1 MVAPNVAGM
10 RLLHTSDWHL
20 GRSLHRADL
29 LGAQA
34 AFVDHLVEVVRSE
47 RIGVVLVS
55 GDVYDRALPPVDAV
69 ALFDEALP
77 RLTSAGARV
86 VLISGN
92 HDSAQR
98 LGVHSSLLDSAGVY
112 LRTCPQRAGEPV
124 LLADEHGP
132 VALYPIPYL
141 EPAAVATGAGVNR
154 THLAV
159 LGAAAGAARA
169 DLATRPGMRSV
180 ALAHGWVA
188 GGAASDSE
196 RDVSVGGVAAVP
208 PSLFDGFDY
217 VALGHLHGPQ
227 TLAPHLRYSGSPL
240 PYSFSEAGHPKA
252 SWLVELDATGLARVE
267 SVPAPVFRRL
277 ATLRGTLAELL
288 ADPAHAERE
297 NDFVAATITDAVRP
311 EAPMER
317 LRARFLH
324 ALTLA
329 FEPQGVAAD
338 ERSYAERV
346 RGRSDLDLALDFVTL
361 VRGAAAEAAEA
372 VLLGEAFESV
382 RIAEDQDPFAAK
394 VELAEVSA

>member
-1 MVAPNVAGM
+1 M

-34 AFVDHLVEVVRSE
+34 LFVDHLVEVVRSE
-47 RIGVVLVS
+47 RIDVVLVS

-69 ALFDEALP
+69 SLYDEALF
-77 RLTSAGARV
+77 RLTSAGAKV

-92 HDSAQR
+92 HDSAPR
-98 LGVHSSLLDSAGVY
+98 LGVNSRVLEGGGVY
-112 LRTCPQRAGEPV
+112 LRTRPEAAGEPV

-141 EPAAVATGAGVNR
+141 EPAAVASGAGVDR

-180 ALAHGWVA
+180 ALAHGWVH

-196 RDVSVGGVAAVP
+196 RDVSVGGVSAVP
-208 PSLFDGFDY
+208 VSLFDGFDY

-240 PYSFSEAGHPKA
+240 PYSFSEAGHAKA
-252 SWLVELDATGLARVE
+252 SWLVELDASGLARVE

-277 ATLRGTLAELL
+277 STLRGTLAELL
-288 ADPAHAERE
+288 SAPAHAGQE
-297 NDFVAATITDAVRP
+297 NDFVAATLTDVVRP
-311 EAPMER
+311 EAPMDA
-317 LRARFLH
+317 LRRRFPH
-324 ALTLA
+324 ALTMA
-329 FEPQGVAAD
+329 FEPEGVAAE

-346 RGRSDLDLALDFVTL
+346 RGRGDVDLALDFVSL
-361 VRGAAAEAAEA
+361 VRGAAAGAAEA
-372 VLLGEAFESV
+372 ALLGEAFEAV
-382 RIAEDQDPFAAK
+382 RVAEDRDPYAAK
-394 VELAEVSA
+394 AEPAEASA